1 MESVRHIPVMLEE
14 CLEAFQGENLRWF
27 FDGTL
32 GAGGHAAAILEAHPE
47 LEMYIGCD
55 RDPLAIEIATENLK
69 QFESK
74 LKTVRANH
82 EEIDRVLEELGIN
95 QIDGCLFDL
104 GVSSMQLDEEVRGFS
119 FQKEGPLDMRM
130 DPSQKLTAKEIINSY
145 SEKDLGDLFR
155 EYGEEKLWRR
165 GAKAIVEARKKKKLE
180 TTSDLSKVIT
190 DALPRTKHKLH
201 PATLIFQALRICVN
215 RELETLEGTL
225 KKAISILRPG
235 GKIAVISFHSLE
247 DRIVKNVFRAASLP
261 LKNLQGMDIS
271 PPVLENLTKK
281 PILPSRKQIYRNR
294 RARSA
299 KLRIAQKI

>member
-1 MESVRHIPVMLEE
+1 MKSERHIPVMLEE
-14 CLEAFQGENLRWF
+14 CLEVFQRENLQCF

-32 GAGGHAAAILEAHPE
+32 GAAGHAAAILQTHPE

-74 LKTVRANH
+74 LKIVRANH
-82 EEIDRVLEELGIN
+82 VDIDRVLKDLGIN
-95 QIDGCLFDL
+95 HIDGCLFDL
-104 GVSSMQLDEEVRGFS
+104 GVSSMQLDEETRGFS

-130 DPSQKLTAKEIINSY
+130 DPSQKLTAKEIVNSY

-155 EYGEEKLWRR
+155 EYGEEKLWRK

-180 TTSDLSKVIT
+180 TTTDLSKIIS
-190 DALPRTKHKLH
+190 DSLPRTKHKLH

-215 RELETLEGTL
+215 RELETLEGAL
-225 KKAISILRPG
+225 KKAISALRPG

-247 DRIVKNVFRAASLP
+247 DRIVKNVFRAASQP

-271 PPVLENLTKK
+271 APVLENLTKK

>member
-1 MESVRHIPVMLEE
+1 MKSERHIPVMLEE
-14 CLEAFQGENLRWF
+14 CLEVFQRENLHCF

-32 GAGGHAAAILEAHPE
+32 GAAGHAAAILHAHPE

-74 LKTVRANH
+74 LKIVRANH
-82 EEIDRVLEELGIN
+82 VDIDRVLKDLGIN

-104 GVSSMQLDEEVRGFS
+104 GVSSMQLDEETRGFS

-130 DPSQKLTAKEIINSY
+130 DPSQKLTAKEIVNSY

-155 EYGEEKLWRR
+155 EYGEEKLWRK

-180 TTSDLSKVIT
+180 TTTDLSKIIS
-190 DALPRTKHKLH
+190 DSLPRTKHKLH

-215 RELETLEGTL
+215 RELETLEGAL
-225 KKAISILRPG
+225 KKAISALRPG

-271 PPVLENLTKK
+271 APVLENLTKK
-281 PILPSRKQIYRNR
+281 PILPSGKQIYRNR